1 MYSEAFQKIMRM
13 WSHYSLLTFF
23 SVFAFVMGIHFIIEQ
38 KELYKQSHL
47 SGLSLCMGAHTE
59 TTTNCVYLLV

>member
-13 WSHYSLLTFF
+13 WSLYSLLTFF

-47 SGLSLCMGAHTE
+47 LG
-59 TTTNCVYLLV
+59 